1 MEQKQLIPR
10 AVLKRI
16 LKWVD
21 ATQLV
26 ALVGSRQVGKTS
38 ILRLIIDHLVDSGV
52 DERDIFYFDLEDLD
66 YLDLLNG
73 GVEPLLAY
81 VRAQAGAP
89 TKKYVLI
96 DEIQYL
102 DNPSNLL
109 KRLVDHH
116 SQELKLFVT
125 GSSALN
131 IQKKFKDSLAGRKV
145 TFEVYPLSFSEYL
158 LFKKETKLLEILS
171 GFQSFKPANIPGLW
185 HRQLAR
191 HYEDYLVYG
200 GYPGVTLVADPDM
213 KRQLL
218 NDIHISYVRK
228 DVQALFSL
236 ENITAFNKLIKL
248 LALRI
253 GNLVNV
259 QEISAALSISRP
271 TVEKYM
277 AVLRDTYICQFITPF
292 FSNKNKEIIKM
303 SKVYFYDT
311 GLRNRIINDFKRPG
325 DRVDGGALI
334 ENAVF
339 MNLLY
344 VVENKEAIKF
354 WRTKQGAEVDFVL
367 DGEVITAIEIKSG
380 SLDKTPA
387 GLKSFAADYQ
397 IKNALVL
404 NQDVVR
410 KRGHMTF
417 LPHYAVVAKD

>member
-1 MEQKQLIPR
+1 MENQLIPR
-10 AVLKRI
+10 AVLRKI

-21 ATQLV
+21 AKQLV
-26 ALVGSRQVGKTS
+26 ALIGSRQVGKTS
-38 ILRLIIDHLVDSGV
+38 ILRLIIDHLVASGV
-52 DERDIFYFDLEDLD
+52 DRRDIFYFDLEDLE
-66 YLDLLNG
+66 YLELLNA
-73 GVEPLLAY
+73 GVESLLTY
-81 VRAQAGAP
+81 VNGHAGTAN
-89 TKKYVLI
+89 KKYVLI

-109 KRLVDHH
+109 KQLVDHH
-116 SQELKLFVT
+116 SHEIKLFVT

-131 IQKKFKDSLAGRKV
+131 IRKKFTDSLAGRKV
-145 TFEVYPLSFSEYL
+145 TFEIYPLSFSEYL
-158 LFKKETKLLEILS
+158 LFRQDTELLAAL
-171 GFQSFKPANIPGLW
+171 GRFGSFEPAKIIGIW
-185 HRQLAR
+185 HERLAR
-191 HYEDYLVYG
+191 RYEDYLIYG
-200 GYPGVTLVADPDM
+200 GYPGVTLLGDHDM

-218 NDIHISYVRK
+218 NDIQVSYVRK

-236 ENITAFNKLIKL
+236 ENITAFNKLVKL

-259 QEISAALSISRP
+259 QEIAANLGVSRP

-311 GLRNRIINDFKRPG
+311 GLRNRIINDFKRPQV
-325 DRVDGGALI
+325 RVDSGALL

-344 VVENKEAIKF
+344 VVENKEVIKF

-367 DGEVITAIEIKSG
+367 DGDETAAIEV
-380 SLDKTPA
+380 KTNSVEKPPA
-387 GLKSFAADYQ
+387 GLRAIAADYQ
-397 IKNALVL
+397 ISRAIVL
-404 NQDVVR
+404 NKDIS
-410 KRGHMTF
+410 KRSGKTTF
-417 LPHYAVVAKD
+417 LPSYAVAAKA